1 MALSSGFI
9 GSGRFAARCLEMIS
23 ERVRP
28 LWVITNTPAA
38 SGRGLKLQDTPVFE
52 TAKRLGLPVYT
63 TERLS
68 ADAERIEWLK
78 ADTPDVILVIDFG
91 QIIKEPVLSAA
102 PLGCIN
108 IHPSKVPQYR
118 GSAPIQRAI
127 MDGLS
132 KTAVSIFRLDAGM
145 DTGPLLAQPELEISQ
160 ADTSSSLSEKA
171 AALGC
176 AELLRYIC
184 EVPAEEWRFIPQS
197 EEGASLAPKI
207 EKSEG
212 KIDWERESARR
223 IADKVRGI
231 GENPGV
237 FCMLRG
243 KRLRIRSAECAEDA
257 CGEAGSCEMAGVWPM
272 VFCAKGALVRKEV
285 QPEGK
290 KTVSAADWA
299 RGARLQKGE
308 RFA

>member
-1 MALSSGFI
+1 MALSLGFI
-9 GSGRFAARCLEMIS
+9 GSGRFAARCLEIIS

-28 LWVITNTPAA
+28 LWVITNAPAA

-52 TAKRLGLPVYT
+52 TAQKLGLPVFK

-68 ADAERIEWLK
+68 ADTERIEWLK
-78 ADTPDVILVIDFG
+78 ANAPDVILVIDFG
-91 QIIKEPVLSAA
+91 KIIKEPVLSAA

-118 GSAPIQRAI
+118 GSAPLQRAI

-160 ADTSSSLSEKA
+160 TDTASSLSEKA

-184 EVPAEEWRFIPQS
+184 EVPAEEWRFNPQS

-212 KIDWERESARR
+212 KIDWERESARKT
-223 IADKVRGI
+223 ADKIRGI

-243 KRLRIRSAECAEDA
+243 KRLRIRSAECAEEA
-257 CGEAGSCEMAGVWPM
+257 RGEAGCCEMAGDWPM
-272 VFCAKGALVRKEV
+272 VFCAKGALVLKEV

-308 RFA
+308 KFA

>member
-1 MALSSGFI
+1 MSLSLGFI
-9 GSGRFAARCLEMIS
+9 GSGRFAARCLEIIA
-23 ERVRP
+23 ERARP
-28 LWVITNTPAA
+28 LWVITNTPSA
-38 SGRGLKLQDTPVFE
+38 SGRGLKFQDTPVFE
-52 TAKRLGLPVYT
+52 TAKTIGVPVYK

-78 ADTPDVILVIDFG
+78 ANTPDVILVIDFG
-91 QIIKEPVLSAA
+91 QIIKEPVLSLA

-118 GSAPIQRAI
+118 GSAPLQRAV

-132 KTAVSIFRLDAGM
+132 STAVSLFRLDAGM
-145 DTGPLLAQPELEISQ
+145 DTGPLLAQPELEISPD
-160 ADTSSSLSEKA
+160 DTASTLAEKA
-171 AALGC
+171 AVIGC
-176 AELLRYIC
+176 AALLRFIC
-184 EVPAEEWRFIPQS
+184 EVPAAAWRFTPQS
-197 EEGASLAPKI
+197 ECGASLAPKI

-212 KIDWERESARR
+212 RIDWGRESARK
-223 IADKVRGI
+223 ISDKIRGI

-257 CGEAGSCEMAGVWPM
+257 QGEAGCFQMAGAFPM
-272 VFCAKGALVRKEV
+272 VFCARGALVLRDV
-285 QPEGK
+285 QPEGRN
-290 KTVSAADWA
+290 TVSAADWA
-299 RGARLQKGE
+299 RGARLQEGE